1 MKISILTLFPDNF
14 TPLFDSSILKR
25 AQEQGLVTIMTYDLR
40 QWAVD
45 KNGTVDDPPFGGGA
59 DMVMR
64 PEPFYEG
71 VDTVLKS
78 DFNVA
83 IDPHIILLTPQ
94 GQPFRQK
101 EALRLSHETH
111 LILLCGHYEGVDER
125 VRNLADEEI
134 SLGDFVL
141 TGGEIPAMAV
151 VDAVVRL
158 LPGALGNEKGTVE
171 ESFSLKDDE
180 GNLLLE
186 YPQYTRPRE
195 YRGLSVPDV
204 LLSGNHAKIKKWR
217 QEQSFQRTQTRRP
230 DLTLKS

>member
-59 DMVMR
+59 GMVMR

-125 VRNLADEEI
+125 VRNLAD
-134 SLGDFVL
+134 
-141 TGGEIPAMAV
+141 
-151 VDAVVRL
+151 AVVRL

-195 YRGLSVPDV
+195 YRGLS
-204 LLSGNHAKIKKWR
+204 
-217 QEQSFQRTQTRRP
+217 
-230 DLTLKS
+230 

>member
-59 DMVMR
+59 GMVMR